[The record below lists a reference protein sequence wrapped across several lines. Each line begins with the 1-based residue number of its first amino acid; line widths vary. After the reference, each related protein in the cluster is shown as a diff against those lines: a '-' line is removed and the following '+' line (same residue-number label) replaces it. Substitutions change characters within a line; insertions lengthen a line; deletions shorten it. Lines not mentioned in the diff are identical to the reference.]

1 MSPCL
6 QSYRRSPTLL
16 RGTTEESGVSRRLLI
31 VCGALLALGIAFSSG
46 MLVGFVIGREGR
58 EGSVKTP
65 VGEVTV
71 DQSSSTPV
79 IVRVSGTKG
88 TRYDGTIGT
97 SETGQKSI
105 DGTLGTTSDD
115 YDLTLDTSPG
125 STDIVTAEVGKQPLD
140 NSRPGTLAVE
150 LVAGGKVVKEQDSS
164 SETGVVTLT
173 YDAQE
178 AREE

>member
-1 MSPCL
+1 
-6 QSYRRSPTLL
+6 
-16 RGTTEESGVSRRLLI
+16 
-31 VCGALLALGIAFSSG
+31 LALVVALSIGVLIG
-46 MLVGFVIGREGR
+46 YIIGREAR

-71 DQSSSTPV
+71 DQPSSTPV

-88 TRYDGTIGT
+88 IGYDGTIGT
-97 SETGQKSI
+97 SKTGQKSI

-115 YDLTLDTSPG
+115 YELTLDTSSG
-125 STDIVTAEVGKQPLD
+125 STDIVTAEVGKRALD
-140 NSRPGTLAVE
+140 NSRPGTLSVD
-150 LVAGGKVVKEQDSS
+150 LVAGGQVVREQDSS

-178 AREE
+178 AREEL

>member
-1 MSPCL
+1 M
-6 QSYRRSPTLL
+6 
-16 RGTTEESGVSRRLLI
+16 SRRILL
-31 VCGALLALGIAFSSG
+31 VCGALLALGVALSIG
-46 MLVGFVIGREGR
+46 VLIGYIIGREGR

-71 DQSSSTPV
+71 DQPSSTPV

-88 TRYDGTIGT
+88 IGYDGTIGT
-97 SETGQKSI
+97 SKTGQKSI

-115 YDLTLDTSPG
+115 YELTLDTSSG
-125 STDIVTAEVGKQPLD
+125 STDIVTAEVGKRALD
-140 NSRPGTLAVE
+140 NSRPGTLSVD
-150 LVAGGKVVKEQDSS
+150 LVAGGQVVREQDSS

-178 AREE
+178 AREEL

>member
-1 MSPCL
+1 M
-6 QSYRRSPTLL
+6 
-16 RGTTEESGVSRRLLI
+16 
-31 VCGALLALGIAFSSG
+31 ALGVALSIG
-46 MLVGFVIGREGR
+46 VLIGYIIGREAR

-88 TRYDGTIGT
+88 IGYEGSIGT
-97 SETGQKSI
+97 SKTGQKSI
-105 DGTLGTTSDD
+105 DGTIGTTSDD
-115 YDLTLDTSPG
+115 YELTLDTSSG
-125 STDIVTAEVGKQPLD
+125 STDIVTAEVGKRALD
-140 NSRPGTLAVE
+140 NSQPGTLSVD
-150 LVAGGKVVKEQDSS
+150 LVAGGQVVREQDSS

-178 AREE
+178 AREEL